1 MMVRIRYSDGRY
13 DLVKAAML
21 DLLINL
27 RQINQFERRDGW
39 AIIGRDPLRG
49 EGGGYQGPERRTV
62 ANNMV

>member
-1 MMVRIRYSDGRY
+1 MMVRIRYPDGRY

-27 RQINQFERRDGW
+27 RQINQFERSDGW

-49 EGGGYQGPERRTV
+49 VGGGYGGPERRTV

>member
-1 MMVRIRYSDGRY
+1 MMVRIRYPDGRY

-27 RQINQFERRDGW
+27 RQINQFERSDGW

-49 EGGGYQGPERRTV
+49 EGGGYRGPERRTV
-62 ANNMV
+62 ENNMV